1 VYDPASGTWAATT
14 NSLSTARYFHTA
26 TLLPNGKVLVVGG
39 IDPNYFSS
47 ASADLFDPT
56 IGRWTPTSV
65 MATARDA
72 HTATLLPNGKVLVT
86 GGIGNPSPGSP
97 YLPSGAYGEIFD
109 PATGTWRVIGR
120 MTTTRWYHTA
130 TLLPNG
136 KVLVAGGAADKTAEL
151 FDPAAGTWT
160 LTGSMS
166 IIHDLHTATLLPSGK
181 VLLVG
186 DYNNGR
192 IAELYDPATGTWTLT
207 GSMTTARNRQKA
219 TLLRNGKVLV
229 EGGYDGYAE
238 LYDPD
243 RGTWTVTGKLSTERF
258 YHTATLLPNGK
269 VLLAGGTHGDYP
281 YEYLSSADLFDVGPG
296 FSASWQPQ
304 IATCT
309 SPLSSGGSLTLTGS
323 RFCGISGASGGNY
336 QDASS
341 DYPVVQLRSIENEQ
355 IKFLLSTSWSA
366 TNFTSVP
373 VSGLP
378 PGYALA
384 TVFVNG
390 IPSTS
395 AILRVDMGSMPTAIL
410 LTSAA
415 KLPGGGFQF
424 AFTNTPGA
432 SFSVLASANPALPIT
447 NWITLGGATEIAPG
461 QFQFTDPQA
470 TNFPSRFYRVRSGLE
485 F

>member
-1 VYDPASGTWAATT
+1 
-14 NSLSTARYFHTA
+14 
-26 TLLPNGKVLVVGG
+26 
-39 IDPNYFSS
+39 
-47 ASADLFDPT
+47 
-56 IGRWTPTSV
+56 
-65 MATARDA
+65 
-72 HTATLLPNGKVLVT
+72 
-86 GGIGNPSPGSP
+86 
-97 YLPSGAYGEIFD
+97 
-109 PATGTWRVIGR
+109 
-120 MTTTRWYHTA
+120 MTTTRFSHAA

-136 KVLVAGGAADKTAEL
+136 KVLVAGGATRGTAEL
-151 FDPAAGTWT
+151 FDPATGTWT

-166 IIHDLHTATLLPSGK
+166 IIHDLPTTTLLPSGK

-186 DYNNGR
+186 DYINDR

-207 GSMTTARNRQKA
+207 GPMTTDRLGRQKA
-219 TLLRNGKVLV
+219 TLLPNGKVLV

-243 RGTWTVTGKLSTERF
+243 TGTWTVTGKLSTERF
-258 YHTATLLPNGK
+258 FHTATLLPNGK
-269 VLLAGGTHGDYP
+269 VLLAGGTHGNYP

-304 IATCT
+304 IATCS

-323 RFCGISGASGGNY
+323 RFRGISGASGGNY
-336 QDASS
+336 QDSSS

-355 IKFLLSTSWSA
+355 IKFLLSRSWSA
-366 TNFTSVP
+366 TNLTSVP

-390 IPSTS
+390 IPGTS
-395 AILRVDMGSMPTAIL
+395 AILRFDRGSMPTAIL

-415 KLPGGGFQF
+415 RLPGGGFQF

-432 SFSVLASANPALPIT
+432 SFSVLASANPALPTT
-447 NWITLGGATEIAPG
+447 NWMALGGATEIAPG

-470 TNFPSRFYRVRSGLE
+470 TNLPSRFYRVRSGLE